1 MNLVVFL
8 IGFGVAVYF
17 GTPAGYVLVGLFG
30 IVVLARRAAHKHR
43 MRDEQGENWK
53 NNGCAESGLILIL
66 LSLTGRELSKVNPL
80 VIFLV
85 VLAVLLLTAAL
96 GAWSGYRTVPAEHV
110 GIVRRVLGSSH
121 PEFRHITPHET
132 RGILARTL
140 LPDRSSWLM
149 PMLYEV
155 EYVPRTRV
163 AEDKIGLVT
172 AKAGKTRPANRSV
185 AMSVECDNFQDGQ
198 AFLLNGGEQGKQ
210 VDTLTHGQTY
220 DINTKLFKV
229 KQVDR
234 AHVPPGTIGLV
245 NAKAGGLRPPG
256 SLFGPHVECENFQNG
271 GRFLADGG
279 EQGRQLAILQGGA
292 YYNINPAL
300 FEVVTVNNLRKKD
313 GELTAQHLQE
323 ISIPIGYTGV
333 VITLD
338 GAEPDSSDQLGPR
351 IPGHQGFQLPWVFLR
366 NGGHRGVQEETLREG
381 TVCALNPYFVR
392 VVLIPTRLLILEW
405 NDKTPAES
413 RNYDAHLGRI
423 AVTVQG
429 HRLLVEMSQTL
440 QIPPA
445 SAPILVSKNGG
456 SQTTGLGGLD
466 PDPLPVQRF
475 VERVLGA
482 IVASYFNEIA
492 AAATVREF
500 LEAYAE
506 TRTDLA
512 SQVRNALQEW
522 GVEVR
527 NTTLGEFRAE
537 DPMLNEILK
546 KPAHE
551 QMRSELLDLELANA
565 EREDAIDVVR
575 VQAESRRMALDLKA
589 RIDVL
594 GLNNVM
600 VLEML
605 AEITKAPVPQFIGGG
620 DLSAYL
626 ETQPIARLEEL
637 LDKMRSLHGDDA
649 ITGDARPSL
658 AKGDARADL
667 PPQADLP
674 AQADVRDVPRD
685 AG

>member
-1 MNLVVFL
+1 M
-8 IGFGVAVYF
+8 
-17 GTPAGYVLVGLFG
+17 
-30 IVVLARRAAHKHR
+30 
-43 MRDEQGENWK
+43 
-53 NNGCAESGLILIL
+53 
-66 LSLTGRELSKVNPL
+66 
-80 VIFLV
+80 
-85 VLAVLLLTAAL
+85 
-96 GAWSGYRTVPAEHV
+96 
-110 GIVRRVLGSSH
+110 
-121 PEFRHITPHET
+121 
-132 RGILARTL
+132 
-140 LPDRSSWLM
+140 
-149 PMLYEV
+149 
-155 EYVPRTRV
+155 
-163 AEDKIGLVT
+163 
-172 AKAGKTRPANRSV
+172 
-185 AMSVECDNFQDGQ
+185 
-198 AFLLNGGEQGKQ
+198 
-210 VDTLTHGQTY
+210 
-220 DINTKLFKV
+220 
-229 KQVDR
+229 
-234 AHVPPGTIGLV
+234 
-245 NAKAGGLRPPG
+245 
-256 SLFGPHVECENFQNG
+256 
-271 GRFLADGG
+271 
-279 EQGRQLAILQGGA
+279 
-292 YYNINPAL
+292 
-300 FEVVTVNNLRKKD
+300 
-313 GELTAQHLQE
+313 
-323 ISIPIGYTGV
+323 

-338 GAEPDSSDQLGPR
+338 GAEPGSSDQLGPR
-351 IPGHQGFQLPWVFLR
+351 IPGHQGFQLPWVFLQ

-440 QIPPA
+440 QIPPE

-492 AAATVREF
+492 AAATVKEF

-506 TRTDLA
+506 TRTELA
-512 SQVRNALQEW
+512 SQVHTSLQAW

-546 KPAHE
+546 RPAHE

-575 VQAESRRMALDLKA
+575 VQAENRRMALDLKA

-637 LDKMRSLHGDDA
+637 LDKMQSLHGEAA
-649 ITGDARPSL
+649 IAGDARPSL
-658 AKGDARADL
+658 TKGDI
-667 PPQADLP
+667 QADLP
-674 AQADVRDVPRD
+674 AQADVRDVPED

>member
-1 MNLVVFL
+1 M
-8 IGFGVAVYF
+8 
-17 GTPAGYVLVGLFG
+17 
-30 IVVLARRAAHKHR
+30 
-43 MRDEQGENWK
+43 
-53 NNGCAESGLILIL
+53 
-66 LSLTGRELSKVNPL
+66 
-80 VIFLV
+80 
-85 VLAVLLLTAAL
+85 
-96 GAWSGYRTVPAEHV
+96 
-110 GIVRRVLGSSH
+110 
-121 PEFRHITPHET
+121 
-132 RGILARTL
+132 
-140 LPDRSSWLM
+140 
-149 PMLYEV
+149 
-155 EYVPRTRV
+155 
-163 AEDKIGLVT
+163 
-172 AKAGKTRPANRSV
+172 
-185 AMSVECDNFQDGQ
+185 
-198 AFLLNGGEQGKQ
+198 
-210 VDTLTHGQTY
+210 
-220 DINTKLFKV
+220 
-229 KQVDR
+229 
-234 AHVPPGTIGLV
+234 
-245 NAKAGGLRPPG
+245 
-256 SLFGPHVECENFQNG
+256 
-271 GRFLADGG
+271 
-279 EQGRQLAILQGGA
+279 
-292 YYNINPAL
+292 
-300 FEVVTVNNLRKKD
+300 
-313 GELTAQHLQE
+313 
-323 ISIPIGYTGV
+323 
-333 VITLD
+333 
-338 GAEPDSSDQLGPR
+338 
-351 IPGHQGFQLPWVFLR
+351 
-366 NGGHRGVQEETLREG
+366 
-381 TVCALNPYFVR
+381 
-392 VVLIPTRLLILEW
+392 LIPTRLLILEW

-546 KPAHE
+546 RPAHE

-575 VQAESRRMALDLKA
+575 VQAERRRMALDIEA

-637 LDKMRSLHGDDA
+637 LDKMRSLHGNDA
-649 ITGDARPSL
+649 ITSDARPSL
-658 AKGDARADL
+658 TKGDAR
-667 PPQADLP
+667 ADLP
-674 AQADVRDVPRD
+674 AQADVRDVP
-685 AG
+685 GEVE